1 MSNLERGCPRPS
13 ALGPLPPDGGVTL
26 RVEGVSPG
34 ITDFGL
40 KAGFAG
46 VPTRDWDLGE
56 MGASCNDAEVAV
68 VEVERMENAEE
79 PEDDLDEG
87 AVDNSVEY
95 AVVREEVERSDFVG
109 GAGDVSESA
118 GSNTAA
124 SSEGSGGVVSSSK

>member
-1 MSNLERGCPRPS
+1 
-13 ALGPLPPDGGVTL
+13 
-26 RVEGVSPG
+26 
-34 ITDFGL
+34 
-40 KAGFAG
+40 
-46 VPTRDWDLGE
+46 
-56 MGASCNDAEVAV
+56 
-68 VEVERMENAEE
+68 MENAEE

-118 GSNTAA
+118 ESNIVA